1 MTRAIH
7 RNSSPRGAV
16 ANCGV
21 LVGFLF
27 LFLIIVGLTHREET
41 VRRCVP
47 TSPLRYLLSSRS
59 RPLLPFPERAT
70 ANLVIGPSVITLRDN
85 SRQTFGK
92 DRKDDDL
99 RLNDDEINFTTSS

>member
-27 LFLIIVGLTHREET
+27 LFLIIVGLTDRGELFG
-41 VRRCVP
+41 VA
-47 TSPLRYLLSSRS
+47 SLLPLSVILLSSRS

-70 ANLVIGPSVITLRDN
+70 ANLVMGPSVITLRDN

-92 DRKDDDL
+92 DRKDGL
-99 RLNDDEINFTTSS
+99 RLNDEINVTTSS

>member
-27 LFLIIVGLTHREET
+27 IFLIIVGLAYKEELFG
-41 VRRCVP
+41 VA
-47 TSPLRYLLSSRS
+47 PLLPLSVILLSSRS

-70 ANLVIGPSVITLRDN
+70 ANLKIDRILIGKL
-85 SRQTFGK
+85 G
-92 DRKDDDL
+92 
-99 RLNDDEINFTTSS
+99 RLEIG

>member
-27 LFLIIVGLTHREET
+27 LFLIIVGLTHREELFG
-41 VRRCVP
+41 VV
-47 TSPLRYLLSSRS
+47 SLLPLSVILLSSRS

-70 ANLVIGPSVITLRDN
+70 ANLFHSVCEVENNLGVR
-85 SRQTFGK
+85 
-92 DRKDDDL
+92 
-99 RLNDDEINFTTSS
+99 ETT

>member
-27 LFLIIVGLTHREET
+27 LFLIIVVLTHREET

-47 TSPLRYLLSSRS
+47 TSPLRCPFIITVKASPSLSRTRYRQSGY
-59 RPLLPFPERAT
+59 
-70 ANLVIGPSVITLRDN
+70 GPSVITLRDN

-92 DRKDDDL
+92 DRKDGL
-99 RLNDDEINFTTSS
+99 RLNDEINVTTSS

>member
-27 LFLIIVGLTHREET
+27 LFLIIVGLTDREELFG
-41 VRRCVP
+41 VA
-47 TSPLRYLLSSRS
+47 SLLPLSVILLSSRS

-70 ANLVIGPSVITLRDN
+70 ANLTITNQVI
-85 SRQTFGK
+85 
-92 DRKDDDL
+92 
-99 RLNDDEINFTTSS
+99 LNKNLLLYTTPA

>member
-27 LFLIIVGLTHREET
+27 LFLIIVGLTDKEELFG
-41 VRRCVP
+41 VA
-47 TSPLRYLLSSRS
+47 SLLPLSVILLSSRS

-70 ANLVIGPSVITLRDN
+70 ANLTLQAVVWRLFIG
-85 SRQTFGK
+85 SRWEL
-92 DRKDDDL
+92 DRAS
-99 RLNDDEINFTTSS
+99 R

>member
-7 RNSSPRGAV
+7 RMQFDSVSGAVACCVNSSPRGAV

-27 LFLIIVGLTHREET
+27 FFLIIVGLTDREELFG
-41 VRRCVP
+41 VA
-47 TSPLRYLLSSRS
+47 SLLPLSVILLSSRS

-70 ANLVIGPSVITLRDN
+70 ANLAKHSPSIFL
-85 SRQTFGK
+85 
-92 DRKDDDL
+92 
-99 RLNDDEINFTTSS
+99 SSL

>member
-27 LFLIIVGLTHREET
+27 LFLIIVGLTDREELFG
-41 VRRCVP
+41 VA
-47 TSPLRYLLSSRS
+47 SLLPLSVILLSSRS

-70 ANLVIGPSVITLRDN
+70 ANLKSVPCGRAGGQHKGRKEHTAAQWRAHGRPSTR
-85 SRQTFGK
+85 
-92 DRKDDDL
+92 
-99 RLNDDEINFTTSS
+99 

>member
-27 LFLIIVGLTHREET
+27 LFLIIVGLTLTYKE
-41 VRRCVP
+41 VLFGVA
-47 TSPLRYLLSSRS
+47 SLLPLSVIRLSSRP

-70 ANLVIGPSVITLRDN
+70 ANLKIDRILIGKL
-85 SRQTFGK
+85 G
-92 DRKDDDL
+92 
-99 RLNDDEINFTTSS
+99 RLEIG